1 MSDQQH
7 PDPCRTGGQA
17 QVTLALRAADIVGV
31 WDGDLV
37 AGMVYGDANFAR
49 IYGVDAGVATQGV
62 PLGSYFKFIHPDDLP
77 AVRAALEK
85 LYAGAPDYSNEH
97 RVVLADGAIHWV
109 LTRGRMIRNAAGH
122 PTRFAGVSVDITER
136 KRSEDRQAFL
146 LTLTDHLLSG
156 ETSRAIVAHAV
167 TLLGKYLGASR
178 VGYGKST
185 GGPTDHHHGNRL
197 RRWSGTP
204 PGPVPSHLLR

>member
-62 PLGSYFKFIHPDDLP
+62 PLGSYFKFPMTCPPFAPPWKNSTP
-77 AVRAALEK
+77 AR
-85 LYAGAPDYSNEH
+85 
-97 RVVLADGAIHWV
+97 
-109 LTRGRMIRNAAGH
+109 
-122 PTRFAGVSVDITER
+122 PTTPMNI
-136 KRSEDRQAFL
+136 
-146 LTLTDHLLSG
+146 
-156 ETSRAIVAHAV
+156 
-167 TLLGKYLGASR
+167 ASCSPTAR
-178 VGYGKST
+178 ST
-185 GGPTDHHHGNRL
+185 GY
-197 RRWSGTP
+197 
-204 PGPVPSHLLR
+204 